1 MQKLLL
7 KESPKIEEVIG
18 DLIGNKIADKITLV
32 GKRKSKGK
40 EDEIQED
47 EKRWK
52 KIKKDS
58 KLLIT

>member
-47 EKRWK
+47 EKR
-52 KIKKDS
+52 
-58 KLLIT
+58 